1 LAALE
6 AAEKSTLHL
15 FLGGAAV
22 HRCDNQLIL
31 KMALAAEGNTSGP
44 KNHNEASSMT
54 PTPDASHSL
63 LSTQVTVRYPGKPPV
78 LCGVSL
84 KIAPGE
90 VLGLVGQSGSGK
102 STLALAILGLL
113 GRQRAIVE
121 GNITFQG
128 ADLLTLRERELRNL
142 RGRTLSLVLQSP
154 LASLNPALQLRT
166 QLREAWQAHSDRNA
180 TTDDC
185 NRAIESAMKSVSLPS
200 GKNDD
205 AQDFL
210 RKHASQL
217 SVGQAQRVLIAMAIL
232 HRPALLI
239 ADEATSA
246 LDVITQSE
254 ILQLFARLNR
264 ETGMSVLYISHDLP
278 SVAGICQRIA
288 ILHEGEIVETGS
300 TEQIF
305 TAPLHPYTRRLMAA
319 LPQLPARREPPLA
332 KAQAAT
338 TE

>member
-1 LAALE
+1 
-6 AAEKSTLHL
+6 
-15 FLGGAAV
+15 
-22 HRCDNQLIL
+22 
-31 KMALAAEGNTSGP
+31 
-44 KNHNEASSMT
+44 
-54 PTPDASHSL
+54 L
-63 LSTQVTVRYPGKPPV
+63 LSAQVTVRYPGKPPV
-78 LCGVSL
+78 LRGVSL
-84 KIAPGE
+84 EIARGE
-90 VLGLVGQSGSGK
+90 VVGLVGQSGSGK

-113 GRQRAIVE
+113 GRQRASVE
-121 GNITFQG
+121 GNIIFQG
-128 ADLLTLRERELRNL
+128 IDLLTLRERELRSL
-142 RGRTLSLVLQSP
+142 RGRSLSLVLQSP

-166 QLREAWQAHSDRNA
+166 QLREAWHAHRDAS
-180 TTDDC
+180 TTNDDC
-185 NRAIESAMKSVSLPS
+185 DRAIESAMKSVSLPS
-200 GKNDD
+200 GRNDD

-210 RKHASQL
+210 RKRASQL

-288 ILHEGEIVETGS
+288 ILHEGEIVESGS

-305 TAPLHPYTRRLMAA
+305 TAPVHPYTRRLMAA
-319 LPQLPARREPPLA
+319 LPQLPTRREAPLA